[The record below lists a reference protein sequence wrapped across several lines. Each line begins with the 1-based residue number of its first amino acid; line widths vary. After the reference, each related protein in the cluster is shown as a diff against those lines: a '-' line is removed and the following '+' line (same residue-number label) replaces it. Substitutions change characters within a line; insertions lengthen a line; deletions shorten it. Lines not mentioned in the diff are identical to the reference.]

1 MSHKIDDGWK
11 QNKTRWVEKPST
23 ATLSMNK
30 ILVLGRQLGAE
41 TERQRI
47 IKLIKESKIKSL
59 EELVESF
66 MNVKVPD
73 GVIEL
78 VQEEQSNES

>member
-1 MSHKIDDGWK
+1 MSHKTNEKWK
-11 QNKTRWVEKPST
+11 QNTARWVEKPST

-41 TERQRI
+41 TERQKI

-59 EELVESF
+59 EELVEHLL
-66 MNVKVPD
+66 NVDVPD

-78 VQEEQSNES
+78 VQEEQSK